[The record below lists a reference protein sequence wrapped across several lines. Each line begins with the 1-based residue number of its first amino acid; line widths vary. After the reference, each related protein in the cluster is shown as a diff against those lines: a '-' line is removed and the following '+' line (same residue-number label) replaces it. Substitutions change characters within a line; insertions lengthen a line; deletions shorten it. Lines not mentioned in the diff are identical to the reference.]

1 MIQAFYTSAAGMSAQ
16 QTNLD
21 VIANNISNIN
31 TPGYRVRRAE
41 FSELLTRE
49 SAGYGVKVGAVSLIP
64 FPESVNPLKMVITGQ
79 GGYFAVADDAGNRA
93 YTTNGDF
100 KLIERGGRFYLGTK
114 DGKFVLDSSFRRIEL
129 TNNASDAVVVNG
141 VIYPDGDIG
150 GEGLPI
156 AVVRFADTAA
166 LALSGS
172 GVFSETAA
180 SGPPIPH
187 EFAMAAP
194 GYFDELA
201 PVMMERQ
208 MGETINV
215 VRAQMAYSFN
225 SRALQIAD
233 DMEAMANHLRY

>member
-1 MIQAFYTSAAGMSAQ
+1 
-16 QTNLD
+16 
-21 VIANNISNIN
+21 
-31 TPGYRVRRAE
+31 
-41 FSELLTRE
+41 
-49 SAGYGVKVGAVSLIP
+49 
-64 FPESVNPLKMVITGQ
+64 
-79 GGYFAVADDAGNRA
+79 
-93 YTTNGDF
+93 
-100 KLIERGGRFYLGTK
+100 
-114 DGKFVLDSSFRRIEL
+114 
-129 TNNASDAVVVNG
+129 
-141 VIYPDGDIG
+141 
-150 GEGLPI
+150 
-156 AVVRFADTAA
+156 
-166 LALSGS
+166 
-172 GVFSETAA
+172 VFSETAA